1 MFRNTN
7 VKAAFTTDNTLS
19 KHLMIKQETPLNKY
33 EKCGIYQLTYP
44 DCEMKY
50 TGQTGRPFKVRY
62 QEHLRD
68 FTYNRKS
75 GFAQHLADNR
85 HAMGRMEDVMEIVH
99 ITRKGRMMDTLEGLH
114 IYEQTKAGNQ
124 INDRMTIK

>member
-1 MFRNTN
+1 
-7 VKAAFTTDNTLS
+7 
-19 KHLMIKQETPLNKY
+19 
-33 EKCGIYQLTYP
+33 
-44 DCEMKY
+44 MKY

-68 FTYNRKS
+68 FKYNNSKS
-75 GFAQHLADNR
+75 GFAQHLIDNR

-114 IYEQTKAGNQ
+114 IYEETKAGNQ
-124 INDRMTIK
+124 INDQMTVKENEIFETIIHQDPYRRRTAPQPPNG